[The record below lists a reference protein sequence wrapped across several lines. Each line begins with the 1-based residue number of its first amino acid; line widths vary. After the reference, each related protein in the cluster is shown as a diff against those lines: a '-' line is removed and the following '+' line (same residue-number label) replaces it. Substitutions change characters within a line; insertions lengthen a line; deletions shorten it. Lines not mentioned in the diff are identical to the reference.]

1 MFEINVSLG
10 RLTYFISIRFFNIIF
25 YKLLS
30 HDPGY
35 LLCSLH
41 VQKESTNGLEYTHIE
56 TN

>member
-10 RLTYFISIRFFNIIF
+10 RITYFISIRFFNIIF